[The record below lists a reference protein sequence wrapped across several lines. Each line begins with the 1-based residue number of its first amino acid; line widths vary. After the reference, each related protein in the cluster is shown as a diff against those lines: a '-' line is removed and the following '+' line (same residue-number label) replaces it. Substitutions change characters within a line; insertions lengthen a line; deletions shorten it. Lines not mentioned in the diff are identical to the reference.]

1 MVHPPG
7 QVPGV
12 RARADQVARDG
23 LVLGAQGW
31 VLVARVAMGVM
42 VTTAIAAVPMSRR
55 HHRRARKPGHD
66 VADR

>member
-7 QVPGV
+7 QVLGV
-12 RARADQVARDG
+12 RARADQAARDG
-23 LVLGAQGW
+23 LVPGAREW

-42 VTTAIAAVPMSRR
+42 LTTAIAAVPMSRPR
-55 HHRRARKPGHD
+55 HRRARKPGHD